1 MDAPVTHYRTCSLC
15 EATCGLEITTRS
27 GEILAIRGDDADPF
41 SAGYLCPKGPALK
54 HLHDDPDRLRHPM
67 VRRGSHWE
75 RVSWDDAFT
84 EIDRHLPGIIRRHG
98 RDAVAVYLG
107 NPSAHLLPL
116 MLYPRALLRA
126 LGTRNVFSASTVD
139 QMPKQ
144 VSAGLMFG
152 TALSVPVPDVD
163 RTQYLLVLG
172 ADPLVSNGSLLTAPD
187 MKAKLRAIRARGG
200 RVVVIDPRRSR
211 TAAEAS

>member
-1 MDAPVTHYRTCSLC
+1 MNEPVTHYRTCSLC
-15 EATCGLEITTRS
+15 EATCGLEVTTR
-27 GEILAIRGDDADPF
+27 GTEIVAIRGDDADPL
-41 SAGYLCPKGPALK
+41 SHGYLCPKGPALK
-54 HLHDDPDRLRHPM
+54 HRQAGPDRLRQPR
-67 VRRGSHWE
+67 VRRGTRWE
-75 RVSWDDAFT
+75 RVGWDDAFA
-84 EIDRHLPGIIRRHG
+84 EIDARLPPLIRQHG

-152 TALSVPVPDVD
+152 TALTVPVPDLD
-163 RTQYLLVLG
+163 RTAFLLILG
-172 ADPLVSNGSLLTAPD
+172 ADPVVSNG
-187 MKAKLRAIRARGG
+187 
-200 RVVVIDPRRSR
+200 
-211 TAAEAS
+211 